1 MQTLDEANTVTMMP
15 GDNRLEHNHWEGKEF
30 ARQNFT
36 VLDQLRRE
44 DVLTDIALVTED
56 SVKCITVRAHKLVL
70 MAASEYFR
78 TMFKSCFA
86 ESDLNQLP
94 LPGNKKLGS
103 IT

>member
-1 MQTLDEANTVTMMP
+1 MP
-15 GDNRLEHNHWEGKEF
+15 STNGQLEHNHCEGIDF
-30 ARQNFT
+30 ACQNFA

-44 DVLTDIALVTED
+44 DILTDIALVTD
-56 SVKCITVRAHKLVL
+56 SNECRAHKLVL